1 MSKLFKHRPSPAMIV
16 ALVALLAAL
25 GGTAYAAKK
34 LTYKSL
40 DKEARNKV
48 LPVAGGESITADCE
62 PTNSTTFVDCADVK
76 FNWSKAFP
84 RKTTLIVD
92 GTYTTGAA
100 GGKGE
105 CRFEQDN
112 TAVAGTTIK
121 IGTADAGHPHASDH
135 GAGFG
140 LNAIV
145 PKVGGA
151 HTWTVACNETGG
163 DITIRQLQ
171 LSGFGVRG

>member
-1 MSKLFKHRPSPAMIV
+1 MRKLFKHRPSPAMIV
-16 ALVALLAAL
+16 AMIALIAAA

-48 LPVAGGESITADCE
+48 LPVAGSESITADCE
-62 PTNSTTFVDCADVK
+62 PTDTTFKDCADVK
-76 FNWSKAFP
+76 FSWSKAFP
-84 RKTTLIVD
+84 RKTTLIAD
-92 GTYTTGAA
+92 GTFTTANT

-112 TAVAGTTIK
+112 VAIAGTTIK
-121 IGTADAGHPHASDH
+121 IGSSDAGHSHATDH
-135 GAGFG
+135 GDGFG
-140 LNAIV
+140 INTIAA
-145 PKVGGA
+145 KAAGA
-151 HTWTVACNETGG
+151 HTYTIACNETGG

>member
-1 MSKLFKHRPSPAMIV
+1 MRKLFKHRPSPAMIV
-16 ALVALLAAL
+16 AMVALLAAL

-34 LTYKSL
+34 LTYKGL

-48 LPVAGGESITADCE
+48 LPVAGGESISADCE
-62 PTNSTTFVDCADVK
+62 PTSTTFVDCADVK

-84 RKTTLIVD
+84 RKTALIAN
-92 GTYTTGAA
+92 GTFTTAG

-112 TAVAGTTIK
+112 TALTGTTIK
-121 IGTADAGHPHASDH
+121 IGTSDTGHNHATDH

-140 LNAIV
+140 LNTIA
-145 PKVGGA
+145 PKVGGE
-151 HTWTVACNETGG
+151 HTWTIACNETGG